1 MIGVSGLLKQVRLA
15 NKAAAL
21 ASAVSLL
28 LLGLVSGGAFGF
40 DGPPSLVLAVMAMAT
55 SLGLAAV
62 LSQVKRLSL
71 LQQAVKFDQKT
82 LVDRASHDDLTG
94 CLTRR
99 RFLEILDERLAAMRS
114 ASIQRRTSE
123 DLTLMLIDVDHFKM
137 LNDGFGHPSGDL
149 VLQTLGRCARAERG
163 WITGRL
169 GGDEFAILVPGS
181 DHREIADQARR
192 FTERLTEEMRRNE
205 STRAF
210 HGVSIGVACAPLHAD
225 HSRDL
230 LQKADIALYVGKRNG
245 RGQVTFYHGHME
257 RAHAEQRHIA
267 RELHAALLLD
277 QLDLHYQPI
286 MGPDGKPAAAEALV
300 RWRNGLGGS
309 MAPDKFIPVAEQ
321 SDLIDRLG
329 EWVFRRACRDLK
341 ESGYPRISVN
351 ISGAQLKHDRLVPM
365 LRRVL
370 RDTGCD
376 ARDFTL
382 EITETVVLKATHN
395 VMAILRELREMGFLI
410 ALDDFGTGNNSFS
423 LLRNMPV
430 DIIKI
435 DKSYTQRVED
445 DKIAQ
450 VFVSAV
456 CEIAKALNMIV
467 VAEGIETEA
476 QHTCARLAGAQRFQ
490 GWLHGRPE
498 PLKRP
503 AASTGQIS
511 ASA

>member
-1 MIGVSGLLKQVRLA
+1 MTGVSGLLKDVRLA

-21 ASAVSLL
+21 TSAVSFLL
-28 LLGLVSGGAFGF
+28 VLLACSGAFGF
-40 DGPPSLVLAVMAMAT
+40 QGSAPTILAIVALATGVTLVSL
-55 SLGLAAV
+55 
-62 LSQVKRLSL
+62 LSQVQRLFL
-71 LQQAVKFDQKT
+71 LQQAVKTDQKT
-82 LVDRASHDDLTG
+82 LVERASHDDLTG

-99 RFLEILDERLAAMRS
+99 HFLETLDERLTGIRAANMR
-114 ASIQRRTSE
+114 RRSSE

-137 LNDGFGHPSGDL
+137 LNDGFGHPCGDA

-163 WITGRL
+163 WITGRI
-169 GGDEFAILVPGS
+169 GGDEFAILVSGS
-181 DHREIADQARR
+181 DHRQIAEQARR
-192 FTERLTEEMRRNE
+192 FAERLGEEMRQQE
-205 STRAF
+205 ATRAF
-210 HGVSIGVACAPLHAD
+210 HGVSIGIACAPLHAD
-225 HSRDL
+225 HARDL

-245 RGQVTFYHGHME
+245 RGQVTFYHGDME

-277 QLDLHYQPI
+277 QMELHYQPI
-286 MGPDGKPAAAEALV
+286 VGTNGQPAAAEALI
-300 RWRNGLGGS
+300 RWRNGMGGS

-341 ESGYPRISVN
+341 DSGYPRISVN

-370 RDTGCD
+370 RETGSD
-376 ARDFTL
+376 ARNFTL

-395 VMAILRELREMGFLI
+395 VMGILREVREMGFLI

-435 DKSYTQRVED
+435 DKSYTQRIED

-456 CEIAKALNMIV
+456 CEIAKALDMIV

-476 QHTCARLAGAQRFQ
+476 QQACARLAGAQRFQ
-490 GWLHGRPE
+490 GWLHGRPA
-498 PLKRP
+498 PLKKTTARP
-503 AASTGQIS
+503 DRSLS
-511 ASA
+511 A